1 MIFCRHKFARLVDS
15 SFEARLLIERKRKAA
30 KIADFD
36 TKNGDHGGN
45 RTHDCQDENL
55 ES

>member
-1 MIFCRHKFARLVDS
+1 MYLLLKASRLAVS
-15 SFEARLLIERKRKAA
+15 LFEVRLMDEREQKTAEIGGFNSKY
-30 KIADFD
+30 
-36 TKNGDHGGN
+36 GDHGGN

>member
-1 MIFCRHKFARLVDS
+1 MSRWVFS
-15 SFEARLLIERKRKAA
+15 SCEARLMDERTRKNAQMGIFNF
-30 KIADFD
+30 KF
-36 TKNGDHGGN
+36 GDHGGN